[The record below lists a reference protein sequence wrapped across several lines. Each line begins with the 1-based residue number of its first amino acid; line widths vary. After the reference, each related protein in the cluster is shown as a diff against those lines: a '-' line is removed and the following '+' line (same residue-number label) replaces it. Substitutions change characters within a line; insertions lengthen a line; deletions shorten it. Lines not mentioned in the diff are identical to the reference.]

1 MSFSAARVIA
11 VRSARASFRDASG
24 TRVLGARFNS
34 SSSSAQLRSQLVS
47 GLIGGGVVLA
57 GGYAWYH
64 FSGAKSTV
72 DTSTQV
78 ITALTASKEK
88 AIAAAPKPN
97 DALAYLRAT
106 AKAYT
111 VFIPGA
117 AAAVDATFDAL
128 DELHDDHREEVDGI
142 IYRTYEDIRKIT
154 NNKSVDLESAVAV
167 ITAIQQRAAELGA
180 VASKVQSGAIPK
192 IVDSH
197 ESKNTYISQLVKYV
211 LQRSEEL
218 KNAEKSPQKE
228 VGLWDLVGMIPGGQK
243 AIESTPGLRELLKLT
258 ESKGSEAEKL
268 TQETYND
275 VFKVLRDKAEKAIK
289 LRDDT
294 KQSNNSGK

>member
-1 MSFSAARVIA
+1 M
-11 VRSARASFRDASG
+11 
-24 TRVLGARFNS
+24 
-34 SSSSAQLRSQLVS
+34 
-47 GLIGGGVVLA
+47 LA

-97 DALAYLRAT
+97 DALAYLRST
-106 AKAYT
+106 AKAYA

-117 AAAVDATFDAL
+117 ATAIDATFDAL
-128 DELHDDHREEVDGI
+128 DELHNDHREEVDGI

-154 NNKSVDLESAVAV
+154 SSKSVDLESAVAV
-167 ITAIQQRAAELGA
+167 VTAIQQRAAELGA

-218 KNAEKSPQKE
+218 KNAEKNPQKQ
-228 VGLWDLVGMIPGGQK
+228 VGLWELIGMIPGGQK
-243 AIESTPGLRELLKLT
+243 VGLCVLLCSYL
-258 ESKGSEAEKL
+258 AHYFARQL
-268 TQETYND
+268 TQH
-275 VFKVLRDKAEKAIK
+275 RDFVNCSSLENQRVVRRK
-289 LRDDT
+289 
-294 KQSNNSGK
+294 S